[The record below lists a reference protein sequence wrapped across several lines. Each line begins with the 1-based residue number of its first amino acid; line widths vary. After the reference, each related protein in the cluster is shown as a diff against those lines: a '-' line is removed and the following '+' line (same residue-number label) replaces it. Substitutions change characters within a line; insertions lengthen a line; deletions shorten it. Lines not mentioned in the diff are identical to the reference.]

1 MPHLASLIHEA
12 PPQRFQRLASAAD
25 QKYHRSMT
33 PRQFRIGGLVLSAAF
48 AILGIWALA
57 EAKYGTGTLWLVMS
71 IAWVL
76 LAFFRNNT
84 LRAQERRRQRLEAK
98 YASQPIPAQPD
109 NLPRWFSPDNPPG
122 WYLNPATNEP
132 AYWTEIGWRSKEP
145 SATNQNRS

>member
-1 MPHLASLIHEA
+1 
-12 PPQRFQRLASAAD
+12 
-25 QKYHRSMT
+25 MT

-57 EAKYGTGTLWLVMS
+57 EAKYGSGTLWLVMS
-71 IAWVL
+71 VAWVL
-76 LAFFRNNT
+76 LASFRNNT

-132 AYWTEIGWRSKEP
+132 AYWSEIGWRSKEP
-145 SATNQNRS
+145 SAT